1 MRKRGKRNCLQQ
13 VWLTAEEK
21 ADYVRKA
28 QKCCLDQSALFRMLI
43 KGYEPKEKPDE
54 EFYTDMRAL
63 SGIANNINQL
73 AIKAHT
79 YDYIDADELAGAL
92 KRLNEFQLAIQ
103 KKYLEPE
110 KSRLWQ

>member
-1 MRKRGKRNCLQQ
+1 MAAKNTYFQAR
-13 VWLTAEEK
+13 LTEEEK
-21 ADYVRKA
+21 KDYVRKA
-28 QKCCLDQSALFRMLI
+28 QQCGLDQSSLFRMLVR
-43 KGYEPKEKPDE
+43 GYEPKEKPDE
-54 EFYTDMRAL
+54 EFYTDMRVL
-63 SGIANNINQL
+63 TGIANNINQL

-79 YDYIDADELAGAL
+79 YDYIDSDELAGAL

>member
-1 MRKRGKRNCLQQ
+1 MGTKNNYFKAR
-13 VWLTAEEK
+13 LTEEEK
-21 ADYVRKA
+21 ADYMRKA
-28 QKCCLDQSALFRMLI
+28 QKCCLNQSALFRMLI

-54 EFYTDMRAL
+54 EFYTHMRTL

-79 YDYIDADELAGAL
+79 YDYIDTDELENAL
-92 KRLNEFQLAIQ
+92 KKLNEFQLAIQ
-103 KKYLEPE
+103 QKYLEPE

>member
-1 MRKRGKRNCLQQ
+1 MGVRNTYFKAR
-13 VWLTAEEK
+13 LTAEEK

-54 EFYTDMRAL
+54 EFYTDMRVL
-63 SGIANNINQL
+63 SGIANNINQI
-73 AIKAHT
+73 AIKANT
-79 YDYIDADELAGAL
+79 YGYIDGEELAGAL

-103 KKYLEPE
+103 RKYLEPE
-110 KSRLWQ
+110 KSRIWQ